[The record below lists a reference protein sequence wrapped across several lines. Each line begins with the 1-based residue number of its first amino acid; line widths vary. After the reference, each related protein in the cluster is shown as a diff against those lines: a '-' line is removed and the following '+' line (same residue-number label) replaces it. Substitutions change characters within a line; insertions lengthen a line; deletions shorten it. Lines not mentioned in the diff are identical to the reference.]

1 MSRNSSSYSTSTV
14 MVIGFF
20 ADYSGIEEDDYDDY
34 VEIAKDLQTKEDVY
48 FGTVTNSKVCDF
60 YKKNKTIDRTPS
72 VILFGENGIKAI
84 NLDELYGEKYGLKEW
99 INRNAIPLVGKLTNN
114 NFKLYEKIPN
124 PMLMLFLDLS
134 QEHSTSNPGQ
144 ILGGKSGKILNENLM
159 EEFRYVAKEHS
170 EKITFVYLDGLL
182 HEDRMKSLG
191 KSIIWNSIFLSST
204 F

>member
-1 MSRNSSSYSTSTV
+1 

-20 ADYSGIEEDDYDDY
+20 GDHSGIEEDDFDDY
-34 VEIAKDLQTKEDVY
+34 IEVAKDLQTKEDIY
-48 FGTVTNSKVCDF
+48 LATVTDSKICEY
-60 YKKNKTIDRTPS
+60 YKKKRAIDRTPS
-72 VILFGENGIKAI
+72 IILSGENGMKTI

-99 INRNAIPLVGKLTNN
+99 INTNAIPLVGKLTHN
-114 NFKLYEKIPN
+114 NFKLYDKIPN

-134 QEHSTSNPGQ
+134 HELSTSNPGNV
-144 ILGGKSGKILNENLM
+144 LGGKSGKILNENLM

-191 KSIIWNSIFLSST
+191 EVQGLEF
-204 F
+204 